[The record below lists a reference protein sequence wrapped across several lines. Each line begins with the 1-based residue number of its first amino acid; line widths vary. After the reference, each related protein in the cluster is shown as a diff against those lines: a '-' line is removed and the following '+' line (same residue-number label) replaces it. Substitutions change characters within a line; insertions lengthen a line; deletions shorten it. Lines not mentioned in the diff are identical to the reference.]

1 MKRRWTNMK
10 MVEDRIK
17 GLRNAGKT
25 RQEIADELGLEKVQ
39 IKSWINRYNR
49 KQKQLEHG
57 IVPRRRGR
65 PAKGHQATEQE
76 INNEIKRLKME
87 NELLRDFL
95 HIAGRK

>member
-1 MKRRWTNMK
+1 MKRKWTNIK
-10 MVEDRIK
+10 LVEDRIK
-17 GLRNAGKT
+17 ELRNAGKT

-57 IVPRRRGR
+57 IVPRRCGR
-65 PAKGHQATEQE
+65 PTKGYQTAEQE
-76 INNEIKRLKME
+76 KDNEIKRLKME

-95 HIAGRK
+95 QIAGRK